1 MTPPAW
7 IALLG
12 LAITI
17 LLNIGGHLV
26 AWGALK
32 GVVQALDRRVE
43 ALEKE
48 IAAVSAIRVDIGK
61 LETKMDDQSCRL
73 DETNA
78 LLRELAGKPVR
89 RAAR

>member
-1 MTPPAW
+1 MTPVVW
-7 IALLG
+7 VALGG
-12 LAITI
+12 LTVTV

-26 AWGALK
+26 AWGVLK

-61 LETKMDDQSCRL
+61 LETKMDDQSRRL

-78 LLRELAGKPVR
+78 LLRELAKPAAR